1 MRIYDFAS
9 KDKFGIS
16 TSHGD
21 LDYAH
26 VVDETIDELLS
37 EFDGHECSFTKGEIQ
52 EAIENNDLSSVLSSF
67 KVQKELNPRVWGE
80 DGEIN
85 SRVRLRLLDIADE
98 FIDTL
103 NVNWV
108 KPEDIILTGSLANY
122 NWSRY
127 SDFDLHILM
136 DFKKVDKR
144 VDFVREYFNS
154 KKTLW
159 NEQHENLKI
168 YGFPVELYV
177 QDTNEEH
184 TASGIYS
191 LNKNKW
197 IKEPEQDELKS
208 MKLDKPTIKA
218 KSLKFMGI
226 IDKLCDKY
234 NGEKDEHKL
243 ETLSKKIKETWDS
256 LKRVRKNALKNGNEM
271 SVGNLVW
278 KCLRRLGYTE
288 KLMDLKYKSYDKINS
303 IK

>member
-1 MRIYDFAS
+1 MKLYDFAS
-9 KDKFGIS
+9 KDKFQIS
-16 TSHGD
+16 RSHGD

-26 VVDETIDELLS
+26 IVDETVDELLS
-37 EFDGHECSFTKGEIQ
+37 EFDGTGRSFTKSEIE
-52 EAIENNDLSSVLSSF
+52 EAIGNDSLLNVLSSF
-67 KVQKELNPRVWGE
+67 NVQKELNNKVWQE
-80 DGEIN
+80 DGTIN
-85 SRVRLRLLDIADE
+85 SKVRLRLLAIADE

-103 NVNWV
+103 NVDWV
-108 KPEDIILTGSLANY
+108 EPEDIILTGSLANY

-127 SDFDLHILM
+127 SDFDLHILI

-144 VDFVREYFNS
+144 VDFVREFFNS

-191 LNKNKW
+191 LNKNEW
-197 IKEPEQDELKS
+197 IKEPEKDELRAI
-208 MKLDKPTIKA
+208 KLDKPAIKA
-218 KSLKFMGI
+218 KSLKFIEI

-234 NGEKDEHKL
+234 DREKDQHKL
-243 ETLSKKIKETWDS
+243 ETLSKKIKETWDT
-256 LKRVRKNALKNGNEM
+256 LKRFRKNALKNGNEM

>member
-1 MRIYDFAS
+1 MKLYDFAS
-9 KDKFGIS
+9 KDKFQIS
-16 TSHGD
+16 RSHGD

-26 VVDETIDELLS
+26 IVDETVDELLS
-37 EFDGHECSFTKGEIQ
+37 ELDNCEYSFTKSEIE
-52 EAIENNDLSSVLSSF
+52 EAVGNNSLLSVLSSF
-67 KVQKELNPRVWGE
+67 NIQKELNNKVWNE
-80 DGEIN
+80 DGNIN
-85 SRVRLRLLDIADE
+85 PKVRLRLLDIADE
-98 FIDTL
+98 FIETL
-103 NVNWV
+103 NVDWV
-108 KPEDIILTGSLANY
+108 EPEDIILTGSLANY

-127 SDFDLHILM
+127 SDFDLHILI

-144 VDFVREYFNS
+144 VEFVREYFDS

-177 QDTNEEH
+177 QDTNEDH

-197 IKEPEQDELKS
+197 IKEPERDDLKAI
-208 MKLDKPTIKA
+208 KLDKPAIKA
-218 KSLKFMGI
+218 KSLKFIDI
-226 IDKLCDKY
+226 IDKLSGKY
-234 NGEKDEHKL
+234 DGEKDQHKL
-243 ETLSKKIKETWDS
+243 EKLSKKIKETWDT
-256 LKRVRKNALKNGNEM
+256 LKRFRKNALKNGNEM